1 MGVERRTFVF
11 LLLFLL
17 SLLLQSLTFAKR
29 SYVVYFGGHSRRSE
43 EAPLLA
49 HERVVNSHYEFLGSF
64 LGSKEKA
71 QDAIFYSYTKYIN
84 GFAADLE
91 EEEATEISSEAFSRY
106 FLRAHAFL
114 PFTVA
119 RLLFAEHA
127 SVISVF
133 PNRGHTLHTTR
144 SWDFLGLE
152 RNGRVPPSS
161 IWARSRFGEDVIIGN
176 LDTGAWPES
185 ESFKDEGMGPIPPKW
200 KGICQNDIDKGIRCN
215 RKLIGLR
222 YFNKGYRSAV
232 GAVGLAAETPR
243 DTDGH
248 GTHTLSTAAGRFV
261 PGANVFGLGN
271 GTAKGGAPNAR
282 VAAYKV
288 CWPPVNG
295 SECFDADILAAFDA
309 AIHDGVHVLSV
320 SLGGGPTD
328 YFKDG
333 VAIGSFHAVKHGIT
347 VVCSAGNSGPKSGTV
362 SNTAPWIVT
371 VGASTMDREF
381 PAYLSLR
388 SKKQIKGQSLSPM
401 ALPDKMFYPIIS
413 SREATARNA
422 SQESAKLCLKRSL
435 DPEKVRGKIVVCL
448 RGENARVEKGD
459 VVHQAGGIGMV
470 LANDEST
477 GNEIIA
483 DAHVLPATHISYDDG
498 LAILSYLNSS
508 KSLFGYIT
516 SPKTTIGTKPAP
528 VMAAFSSQGPN
539 AVNPE
544 ILKPDITAP
553 GVSIIAA
560 FSEATGPTG
569 LTFDDRRVLFNSE
582 SGTSMSCPHIAGIA
596 GLLKALHPDWSHSA
610 IKSAIM
616 TTARTRDNMKEP
628 MFNSSF
634 VKTSPFSYG
643 SGHVQPNRAM
653 DPGLVYD
660 LTTNDYLNFLC
671 ALGYNSTQIATF
683 STEPFVCPSKPL
695 KIEDLNYPSITI
707 PNLSGASTIT
717 RTIKN
722 VGLPSTYKVHVEEP
736 AGVSVTVKPRKL
748 KFKKLGE
755 EKKFTVALKDKRSNL
770 AREYTFGGLTWSDGV
785 GKSCLLLQFTDKR
798 FQPVHDLTI
807 GVEFG
812 ARMITIDNKP
822 IKLQIWDTAG
832 QESFRSITRSYYRG
846 AAGALLVYDITRRET
861 FNHLAS
867 WLEDA
872 RQHAN
877 PNMTIMLIGNKC
889 DLAHRRAV
897 STEEGE
903 QFAKEH
909 GLIFMEASAK
919 TAQNVEEAFIKT
931 AAMIYK
937 KIQDGVFDVSN
948 ESYGIK
954 VGYGGIPGPS
964 GGRDGSSSQAGGCC
978 S

>member
-1 MGVERRTFVF
+1 
-11 LLLFLL
+11 
-17 SLLLQSLTFAKR
+17 
-29 SYVVYFGGHSRRSE
+29 
-43 EAPLLA
+43 
-49 HERVVNSHYEFLGSF
+49 
-64 LGSKEKA
+64 
-71 QDAIFYSYTKYIN
+71 
-84 GFAADLE
+84 
-91 EEEATEISSEAFSRY
+91 
-106 FLRAHAFL
+106 
-114 PFTVA
+114 
-119 RLLFAEHA
+119 
-127 SVISVF
+127 
-133 PNRGHTLHTTR
+133 
-144 SWDFLGLE
+144 
-152 RNGRVPPSS
+152 
-161 IWARSRFGEDVIIGN
+161 
-176 LDTGAWPES
+176 AWPES

-200 KGICQNDIDKGIRCN
+200 KGICQNDTDKGVRCN
-215 RKLIGLR
+215 RSDHYVIIIDLTADADALRRKLIGLR
-222 YFNKGYRSAV
+222 YFNKGYGSAV

-295 SECFDADILAAFDA
+295 SECFDADILAAFDE

-347 VVCSAGNSGPKSGTV
+347 VVCSAGNSGPESGTV

-371 VGASTMDREF
+371 VGANTMDREF

-401 ALPDKMFYPIIS
+401 ALPDKMFYYPIIS
-413 SREATARNA
+413 SREATATNA

-448 RGENARVEKGD
+448 RGENARVEKGE

-498 LAILSYLNSS
+498 LAILLYLNSS
-508 KSLFGYIT
+508 
-516 SPKTTIGTKPAP
+516 
-528 VMAAFSSQGPN
+528 N
-539 AVNPE
+539 
-544 ILKPDITAP
+544 
-553 GVSIIAA
+553 IIAA

-596 GLLKALHPDWSHSA
+596 GLLKGLHPDWSHSA

-616 TTARTRDNMKEP
+616 TTARTQDNMKEP

-683 STEPFVCPSKPL
+683 STEPYVCPSKPL

-717 RTIKN
+717 RMIKN

-770 AREYTFGGLTWSDGV
+770 AREYTFGGLTWSDGKHYV
-785 GKSCLLLQFTDKR
+785 RS
-798 FQPVHDLTI
+798 
-807 GVEFG
+807 
-812 ARMITIDNKP
+812 P
-822 IKLQIWDTAG
+822 IVVK
-832 QESFRSITRSYYRG
+832 
-846 AAGALLVYDITRRET
+846 V
-861 FNHLAS
+861 
-867 WLEDA
+867 
-872 RQHAN
+872 
-877 PNMTIMLIGNKC
+877 
-889 DLAHRRAV
+889 AH
-897 STEEGE
+897 
-903 QFAKEH
+903 
-909 GLIFMEASAK
+909 
-919 TAQNVEEAFIKT
+919 
-931 AAMIYK
+931 
-937 KIQDGVFDVSN
+937 
-948 ESYGIK
+948 
-954 VGYGGIPGPS
+954 
-964 GGRDGSSSQAGGCC
+964 
-978 S
+978 

>member
-1 MGVERRTFVF
+1 MQKVPTAFCSAGFPTPSTPLRN
-11 LLLFLL
+11 L
-17 SLLLQSLTFAKR
+17 KR
-29 SYVVYFGGHSRRSE
+29 NH
-43 EAPLLA
+43 
-49 HERVVNSHYEFLGSF
+49 
-64 LGSKEKA
+64 KKA

-91 EEEATEISSEAFSRY
+91 EEEAMEMSS
-106 FLRAHAFL
+106 
-114 PFTVA
+114 
-119 RLLFAEHA
+119 
-127 SVISVF
+127 
-133 PNRGHTLHTTR
+133 
-144 SWDFLGLE
+144 
-152 RNGRVPPSS
+152 
-161 IWARSRFGEDVIIGN
+161 
-176 LDTGAWPES
+176 AWPES

-200 KGICQNDIDKGIRCN
+200 KGICQNDTDKGVRCN
-215 RKLIGLR
+215 RSDHYVIIIDLTADADALRRKLIGLR
-222 YFNKGYRSAV
+222 YFNKGYGSAV

-295 SECFDADILAAFDA
+295 SECFDADILAAFDE

-347 VVCSAGNSGPKSGTV
+347 VVCSAGNSGPESGTV

-371 VGASTMDREF
+371 VGANTMDR
-381 PAYLSLR
+381 
-388 SKKQIKGQSLSPM
+388 
-401 ALPDKMFYPIIS
+401 D
-413 SREATARNA
+413 
-422 SQESAKLCLKRSL
+422 KLCLKRSL

-448 RGENARVEKGD
+448 RGENARVEKGE

-498 LAILSYLNSS
+498 LAILLHLNSS
-508 KSLFGYIT
+508 
-516 SPKTTIGTKPAP
+516 
-528 VMAAFSSQGPN
+528 N
-539 AVNPE
+539 
-544 ILKPDITAP
+544 
-553 GVSIIAA
+553 
-560 FSEATGPTG
+560 
-569 LTFDDRRVLFNSE
+569 
-582 SGTSMSCPHIAGIA
+582 
-596 GLLKALHPDWSHSA
+596 
-610 IKSAIM
+610 
-616 TTARTRDNMKEP
+616 
-628 MFNSSF
+628 
-634 VKTSPFSYG
+634 YG

-683 STEPFVCPSKPL
+683 STEPYVCPSKPL

-717 RTIKN
+717 RMIKN

-770 AREYTFGGLTWSDGV
+770 AREYTFGGLTWSDGKHYV
-785 GKSCLLLQFTDKR
+785 RS
-798 FQPVHDLTI
+798 
-807 GVEFG
+807 
-812 ARMITIDNKP
+812 P
-822 IKLQIWDTAG
+822 IVVK
-832 QESFRSITRSYYRG
+832 
-846 AAGALLVYDITRRET
+846 V
-861 FNHLAS
+861 
-867 WLEDA
+867 
-872 RQHAN
+872 
-877 PNMTIMLIGNKC
+877 
-889 DLAHRRAV
+889 AH
-897 STEEGE
+897 
-903 QFAKEH
+903 
-909 GLIFMEASAK
+909 
-919 TAQNVEEAFIKT
+919 
-931 AAMIYK
+931 
-937 KIQDGVFDVSN
+937 
-948 ESYGIK
+948 
-954 VGYGGIPGPS
+954 
-964 GGRDGSSSQAGGCC
+964 
-978 S
+978 